1 MEAPMSVPA
10 RALTPEQPILL
21 REHVGTIAVLT
32 LNRPAARNSLSE
44 GLIESLHA
52 ALRDIADDGAIR
64 AVVIAA
70 DGPAFSAGHDLKE
83 LTARRNDADRGRGYF
98 AEIMNACSAMMQAI
112 VNLPQP
118 VVASVQGV
126 ATAAG
131 CQLVA
136 SCDLAVAS
144 EAASFATPG
153 VDIGLFCS
161 TPMVALSRNVPRKQ
175 ALEML
180 LTGEPVSAARAR
192 EIGLVNR
199 VVPPGAERAE
209 AIALAEKVA
218 LKSAYTVK
226 LGKQAFYRQA
236 EMSLG
241 EAYRYAAEVMTENMM
256 ARDAEEGILAFIEK
270 RAPTWRDE

>member
-1 MEAPMSVPA
+1 MPA
-10 RALTPEQPILL
+10 TAARVSSPDAPILL
-21 REHVGTIAVLT
+21 REMVGGVAVLT

-44 GLIESLHA
+44 ALIATLHA
-52 ALRDIADDGAIR
+52 ALAEIADDATVR

-70 DGPAFSAGHDLKE
+70 QGPAFCAGHDLKE
-83 LTARRNDADRGRGYF
+83 LTARRSDADGGRAYF
-98 AEIMNACSAMMQAI
+98 AGIMNACSAMMQAI

-131 CQLVA
+131 CQIVA
-136 SCDLAVAS
+136 SCDLAIAS

-175 ALEML
+175 AMEML
-180 LTGEPVSAARAR
+180 LTGEPVSAVRAR

-199 VVPPGAERAE
+199 VVSPGAERE
-209 AIALAEKVA
+209 AALALAETVA
-218 LKSAYTVK
+218 LKSAHTVK
-226 LGKQAFYRQA
+226 LGKAAFYRQA
-236 EMSLG
+236 EMGLA
-241 EAYRYAAEVMTENMM
+241 EAYRYAAEVMTDNMM
-256 ARDAEEGILAFIEK
+256 ARDAEEGICAFIEK
-270 RAPTWRDE
+270 REPKWEDR